1 MMRLIIL
8 ALLALAACLAPA
20 LSRTVLLERSSA
32 GWRYDDDGAADAGWQ
47 GADFNDDHWKKGASP
62 LGYGDRGISTTVGF
76 GGDPEKK
83 HAATFF
89 RRHFEVPAG
98 GEFAR
103 VNLSLR
109 CDDGAAL
116 TLNGKPL
123 ARLNLGRGAVTAR
136 TFAEQ
141 ALSGEEEQEFHRMQ
155 VPVDLLRAGKNVLA
169 VSVHQ
174 VGPASSDLVL
184 DLEIFALTEEEL
196 PKKAVVRAE
205 ARQVINAYH
214 KGHFVAPAMRIPDG
228 YADGGTYMKIKEDGT
243 VVATREVIMVDR
255 KRDSKLAGYIDFA
268 RGKKDLPEV
277 ERAQILA
284 RYIDS
289 MTSPN
294 GQRDQAEA
302 ATRQLMD
309 YRNSEILLG
318 QVAEYCGGGV
328 CRHRSL
334 LFKIMGDEAGLKV
347 GLRRGHMKS
356 RGRLLGRHAW
366 NEITLEDGSRRIV
379 DVMNPEKNFKLP
391 PAEKVS
397 HKYAGIKGE
406 ELYGD
411 KKNAIRRRK

>member
-1 MMRLIIL
+1 MMMRFIIF
-8 ALLALAACLAPA
+8 ALLALVAFSDSAF
-20 LSRTVLLERSSA
+20 SRTVLLERSSA
-32 GWRYDDDGAADAGWQ
+32 GWRYDDDGTADAGWQ
-47 GADFNDDHWKKGASP
+47 DAAFNDDHWKKGASP
-62 LGYGDRGISTTVGF
+62 LGYGDRGMATTVGF
-76 GGDPEKK
+76 GEDPEKK

-98 GEFAR
+98 VKFVR
-103 VNLSLR
+103 VNLALR

-116 TLNGKPL
+116 SLNGKSL
-123 ARLNLGRGAVTAR
+123 ARLNLGRGAVTAK
-136 TFAEQ
+136 TFAEE
-141 ALSGEEEQEFHRMQ
+141 ALSGEQEQEFHRMQ
-155 VPVDLLRAGKNVLA
+155 LPVDLLRVGKNVLA

-184 DLEIFALTEEEL
+184 DLEIVALTKEEL
-196 PKKAVVRAE
+196 PVKAVVRAE
-205 ARQVINAYH
+205 ARQAINAYH
-214 KGHFVAPAMRIPDG
+214 KRHFVAPDMGIPDG

-268 RGKKDLPEV
+268 RTKKDLPEV
-277 ERAQILA
+277 ERAQVLA
-284 RYIDS
+284 QYIDS
-289 MTSPN
+289 ITSPN
-294 GQRDQAEA
+294 GQRGQAEA

-334 LFKIMGDEAGLKV
+334 LFKIMGDEAGLRV

-366 NEITLEDGSRRIV
+366 NEITLSDGSRRIV

-391 PAEKVS
+391 LAEEVS

-406 ELYGD
+406 ELYGGTE
-411 KKNAIRRRK
+411 NATRSR